1 MLVAVLVFALI
12 ELFYVAAILSI
23 VFVALAIMYT
33 IYMILN
39 IMCKYWKVTLLVI
52 GSLWLLGVMQSLLSI

>member
-52 GSLWLLGVMQSLLSI
+52 GSLWLLGVMQSLLSL

>member
-12 ELFYVAAILSI
+12 ELFYIAAILSI

-52 GSLWLLGVMQSLLSI
+52 GSLWLLGVMQSLLSL

>member
-12 ELFYVAAILSI
+12 ELFYIAAILSI